1 MIDDASAIIG
11 LNHGSLLWHI
21 KTHLA
26 NLESDIMSTNIEKQS
41 LEAHVEL
48 CAERYEKLDNKL
60 TIVEKKV
67 EKLEEH
73 IVAIRES
80 LAGSG
85 DKQSKQLI
93 AIGTAIISVLL
104 TGLITLT
111 VHLINK

>member
-1 MIDDASAIIG
+1 
-11 LNHGSLLWHI
+11 
-21 KTHLA
+21 
-26 NLESDIMSTNIEKQS
+26 MSTAIEKQS

-60 TIVEKKV
+60 TTVEKKV

-85 DKQSKQLI
+85 DRQSKQLV
-93 AIGTAIISVLL
+93 AIGTAIISVLI
-104 TGLITLT
+104 TGIITLT
-111 VHLINK
+111 VHLLNK